1 MRSVQHAVRIPFSL
15 SVINTMK
22 HLLADALVYND
33 EDGSI
38 SLVDAPDVEPQV
50 LTATANGI
58 MKMLVNHHGNVVER
72 EDFLHEV
79 WDERGLQGSNNSL
92 NQYISIL
99 RKMLTSLVPDTAFIV
114 TVPKMGFM
122 LSADITVQAH
132 PDEPERKAPGKKP
145 RRFQP
150 QLLFC
155 GALTLLVLALSVW
168 MFVIKHKQQHAEV
181 HLLTHIGE
189 CPVYTFSPLAD
200 VFHNKAVLLAK
211 TIQRDGN
218 LPCLKNSIFYLHIQ
232 NTLFYGHEGRL
243 VLSQCSLTQKNKAS
257 ACRTL
262 YYYEW

>member
-1 MRSVQHAVRIPFSL
+1 
-15 SVINTMK
+15 MK
-22 HLLADALVYND
+22 FLLAEALVYND

-50 LTATANGI
+50 LTTTANSI
-58 MKMLVNHHGNVVER
+58 MKLLVKRHGNVVER
-72 EDFLHEV
+72 EAFLREV

-99 RKMLTSLVPDTAFIV
+99 RKILAGLVPETPFIV

-122 LSADITVQAH
+122 LSADITVQPQ
-132 PDEPERKAPGKKP
+132 PDRQEREASGKTP
-145 RRFQP
+145 RRYQSA
-150 QLLFC
+150 LLFC
-155 GALTLLVLALSVW
+155 GGFTVLVVALCVW
-168 MFVIKHKQQHAEV
+168 MLVIKQHQQHAEM

-200 VFHNKAVLLAK
+200 VFHSKAIALAQA
-211 TIQRDGN
+211 IQRDGN

-243 VLSQCSLTQKNKAS
+243 VLSQCSLTKENKAS
-257 ACRTL
+257 TCRTL

>member
-1 MRSVQHAVRIPFSL
+1 
-15 SVINTMK
+15 MK
-22 HLLADALVYND
+22 YLLADVLVYND

-38 SLVDAPDVEPQV
+38 SAVDAPDVEPQV

-72 EDFLHEV
+72 EAFLREV
-79 WDERGLQGSNNSL
+79 WDARGLQGSNNSL

-99 RKMLTSLVPDTAFIV
+99 RKILASQVPEAAFII

-122 LSADITVQAH
+122 MSADIAVH
-132 PDEPERKAPGKKP
+132 PLPDEPERVESGKTT

-150 QLLFC
+150 ELLFC
-155 GALTLLVLALSVW
+155 GGLTILVVALCVW
-168 MFVIKHKQQHAEV
+168 MFVIKHNQQHAEM

-200 VFHNKAVLLAK
+200 VFHNKAIALAK

-218 LPCLKNSIFYLHIQ
+218 VPCLKKSIFYLHIQ

-243 VLSQCSLTQKNKAS
+243 VLSQCSLTKANKAS

-262 YYYEW
+262 YYYDW